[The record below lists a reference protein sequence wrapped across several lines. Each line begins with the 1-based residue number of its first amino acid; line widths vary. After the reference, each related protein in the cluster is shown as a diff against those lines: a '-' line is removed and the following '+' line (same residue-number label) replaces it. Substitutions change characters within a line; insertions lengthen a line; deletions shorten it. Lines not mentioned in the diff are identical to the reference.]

1 MASNRLGGSDTQASR
16 QQAERKGRTTAE
28 YKKVKENM
36 DGFIRTIQS
45 IPHAVSF
52 LTTKFMEAEWLPTHV
67 REIAAYD
74 LFMQAL
80 NRIENDADE
89 HQVFLTMIRGI
100 TGTDQIVTMLNGMC
114 HIHVHVYTIKSNL
127 HPSVCI

>member
-36 DGFIRTIQS
+36 DGFIKAIQS
-45 IPHAVSF
+45 IPDAVSS
-52 LTTKFMEAEWLPTHV
+52 LTTKFMEAEWLPTYA
-67 REIAAYD
+67 RDITARN
-74 LFMQAL
+74 LITQAL

-89 HQVFLTMIRGI
+89 HQVFLQMIRGI
-100 TGTDQIVTMLNGMC
+100 TGTDQIMTMMNGMC
-114 HIHVHVYTIKSNL
+114 E
-127 HPSVCI
+127 